1 MYKNCWT
8 ENTAYFS
15 ANTHVVCNANR
26 PSMNRPTFFIS
37 LIFYLFG
44 FYACGQK
51 KTITP
56 IVPTEF
62 IETVQPKSGSEEW
75 LPLNHSQNEFRVE
88 NIEGQLKITKITEGS
103 NIELKVTDG
112 TLIGINRGEFG
123 GLLKFVPSDTT
134 LKEIEI
140 KKGNVEFIF
149 FYKDKIYFIEGLAHM
164 GFSGGALYKL
174 EIKSNNFKYDKI
186 LDFED
191 APEAFTIYKDKFLVA
206 AYESFYIVEDFKK
219 EIILKE
225 TFWGGLYPNSIATF
239 DDKNVFIGLKSGI
252 VKLDLTTKMT
262 KFYKY
267 AK

>member
-1 MYKNCWT
+1 M
-8 ENTAYFS
+8 S
-15 ANTHVVCNANR
+15 
-26 PSMNRPTFFIS
+26 RPTFFIS
-37 LIFYLFG
+37 LIFFLFG
-44 FYACGQK
+44 LYSCGQK
-51 KTITP
+51 KALIP
-56 IVPTEF
+56 LVPTEF
-62 IETVQPKSGSEEW
+62 IETVQPKAGSEEW
-75 LPLNHSQNEFRVE
+75 FSLNHSQNEFKVE
-88 NIEGQLKITKITEGS
+88 NVEGQLLITEDTAE
-103 NIELKVTDG
+103 NKTELKISDG
-112 TLIGINRGEFG
+112 KLIGINRGEFG
-123 GLLKFVPSDTT
+123 GILKFVPSDTA

-149 FYKDKIYFIEGLAHM
+149 FFKDKIYFIEGLAHM

-174 EIKSNNFKYDKI
+174 ETKSNNFKYDKI
-186 LDFED
+186 LDFDD
-191 APEAFTIYKDKFLVA
+191 APEAFTIYKDKFLIA

-239 DDKNVFIGLKSGI
+239 DDQNVFIGLRSGI